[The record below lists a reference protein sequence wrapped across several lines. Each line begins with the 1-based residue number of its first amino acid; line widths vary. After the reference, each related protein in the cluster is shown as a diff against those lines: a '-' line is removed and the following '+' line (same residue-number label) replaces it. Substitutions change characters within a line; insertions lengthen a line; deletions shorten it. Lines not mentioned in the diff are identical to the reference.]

1 MKRLQY
7 PGPRKV
13 MTVREVAA
21 YLHVHP
27 STIYRLVRSNQ
38 IPAFHIGSDWR
49 FKTSKPSTAGAWSN
63 RTSTHAGIPANNFL
77 AKDRLQRTLCSPSYV
92 PCWRIEITVQAV
104 TATNPEITTAKI
116 MMSRLRI

>member
-38 IPAFHIGSDWR
+38 IPAFTSAVTGAS
-49 FKTSKPSTAGAWSN
+49 TSKPSTAGAWSN
-63 RTSTHAGIPANNFL
+63 RTSSHAGIPANNFL
-77 AKDRLQRTLCSPSYV
+77 AKDRLQGSLCSRSYV
-92 PCWRIEITVQAV
+92 PCWRIEIVTQAA